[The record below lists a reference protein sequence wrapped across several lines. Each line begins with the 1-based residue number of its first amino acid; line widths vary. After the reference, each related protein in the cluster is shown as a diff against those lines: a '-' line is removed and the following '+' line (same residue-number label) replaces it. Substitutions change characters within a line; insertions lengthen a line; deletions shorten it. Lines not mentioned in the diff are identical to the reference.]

1 MFYQDFDGLL
11 QFKKSDPAD
20 GEASWAPLYPVN
32 ENAPRALN
40 GTPLATAAYV
50 NDTVATW
57 HLFYVDDNY
66 IMRQRIL
73 TNTSGYIPTWT
84 SGPLDDLSLE
94 VNHADT
100 IGMQVCYWG
109 NFYGD
114 ATDTYTDGLNG
125 TDPASAVQTGM
136 HL

>member
-1 MFYQDFDGLL
+1 
-11 QFKKSDPAD
+11 
-20 GEASWAPLYPVN
+20 
-32 ENAPRALN
+32 
-40 GTPLATAAYV
+40 
-50 NDTVATW
+50 
-57 HLFYVDDNY
+57 
-66 IMRQRIL
+66 MRQRIL
-73 TNTSGYIPTWT
+73 TNTSGYVPTWT
-84 SGPLDDLSLE
+84 SGPLDDLNLE

-125 TDPASAVQTGM
+125 TDPAGAPQTGL